1 VDSVTGASAPA
12 GLELRGVEKRFGTVI
27 AVDGIELSV
36 RAGEFMTLLGPSGAG
51 KTTILKLVAGF
62 EQPDAGT
69 IHIQGRD
76 IGRLSPAQ
84 RGVGVVFQ
92 HYALFPHMTVAENVA
107 YGLKRH
113 RIKREPRR
121 RRVGE
126 MLELVRLIDHA
137 ARYPRELSGGQ
148 QQRVAL
154 ARALAFAP
162 ALLLMDEPL
171 SALDRTLRTNLQD
184 EIRRIHREVGAT
196 IVYVT
201 HDREEALALS
211 DRIAVIRE
219 GKVVQLGSGE
229 ELYDQPCD
237 DFVARLFGEC
247 NVFAVET
254 VSSAAGGMVDVTLDG
269 RRIRAL
275 SATDTAPVSLVV
287 RPDRLRVEGCEGDVE
302 LDVAIEDVCY
312 LGETSRL
319 RAHHDVVGAV
329 VARLDPKEA
338 RGLARGDDVRLYF
351 DPADAVVIAR
361 SA

>member
-1 VDSVTGASAPA
+1 MTTPA
-12 GLELRGVEKRFGTVI
+12 LPGLELHGVEKRFGTVV
-27 AVDGIELSV
+27 AADGIDLSV
-36 RAGEFMTLLGPSGAG
+36 EAGELMTLLGPSGAG

-69 IHIQGRD
+69 IRIQGRD
-76 IGRLSPAQ
+76 IGRLSPAK

-92 HYALFPHMTVAENVA
+92 HYALFPHLTVAENIA

-113 RIKREPRR
+113 RIKGESRR
-121 RRVGE
+121 RRIEE
-126 MLELVRLIDHA
+126 MLELVRLGDYG

-171 SALDRTLRTNLQD
+171 GALDRLLRIDLED
-184 EIRRIHREVGAT
+184 ELRRIHREVGAT

-219 GKVVQLGSGE
+219 GKVLQLGRGE
-229 ELYDQPCD
+229 ELYDHPLDQ
-237 DFVARLFGEC
+237 FVARLFGDC
-247 NVFAVET
+247 NVFPVDD
-254 VSSAAGGMVDVTLDG
+254 VSVAAGGMVDVMLDG
-269 RRIRAL
+269 RWVRAL
-275 SATDTAPVSLVV
+275 STTTARTCSLVV
-287 RPDRLRVEGCEGDVE
+287 RPERLRVHGCEGDVALE
-302 LDVAIEDVCY
+302 VEIDDVYY
-312 LGETSRL
+312 LGEASRL
-319 RAHHDVVGAV
+319 RAHHRVLGAV
-329 VARLDPKEA
+329 VARLDPRDA

-351 DPADAVVIAR
+351 DPVDAVVIAR

>member
-1 VDSVTGASAPA
+1 MTAMSVLP
-12 GLELRGVEKRFGTVI
+12 GLELHGVEKRFGTVV

-36 RAGEFMTLLGPSGAG
+36 KAGEFMTLLGPSGAG

-62 EQPDAGT
+62 EEPDAGS
-69 IHIQGRD
+69 IHLQGRD
-76 IGRLSPAQ
+76 IGRLAPAK

-92 HYALFPHMTVAENVA
+92 HYALFPHMTVGENIT

-113 RIKREPRR
+113 RVKGESRR
-121 RRVGE
+121 RRVEE
-126 MLELVRLIDHA
+126 MLELVRLVDHG

-171 SALDRTLRTNLQD
+171 GALDRALRADLED
-184 EIRRIHREVGAT
+184 EIRRIHAQVGAT

-211 DRIAVIRE
+211 DRIAVLRE
-219 GKVVQLGSGE
+219 GKVVQLGGGE
-229 ELYDQPCD
+229 ELYGEPCD
-237 DFVARLFGEC
+237 AFVARLFGDC
-247 NVFAVET
+247 NVFAVESAS
-254 VSSAAGGMVDVTLDG
+254 VAAGGMVDVLLDG
-269 RRIRAL
+269 RRVRAR
-275 SATDTAPVSLVV
+275 SATDSARISLAV
-287 RPDRLRVEGCEGDVE
+287 RPERLRLQGVERDFA
-302 LDVAIEDVCY
+302 LDVAVEDVY
-312 LGETSRL
+312 FLGEASRI
-319 RAHHDVVGAV
+319 RAHHPVLGAV
-329 VARLDPKEA
+329 VARLDPAEA
-338 RGLARGDDVRLYF
+338 CGLGPGDHVRLYF

>member
-1 VDSVTGASAPA
+1 MTAPSALP
-12 GLELRGVEKRFGTVI
+12 GLELRGVEKRFGTVV
-27 AVDGIELSV
+27 AVDGVELSV
-36 RAGEFMTLLGPSGAG
+36 KAGEFMTLLGPSGAG

-69 IHIQGRD
+69 IKLHGRD
-76 IGRLSPAQ
+76 IVRLSPAK

-92 HYALFPHMTVAENVA
+92 HYALFPHMTVAENIA

-113 RIKREPRR
+113 RVKGESRR
-121 RRVGE
+121 RRLEE
-126 MLELVRLIDHA
+126 MLELVRLVDHG

-171 SALDRTLRTNLQD
+171 GALDRTLRTNLED

-211 DRIAVIRE
+211 DRIAVLRE

-229 ELYDQPCD
+229 ELYDDPCD
-237 DFVARLFGEC
+237 DFVARLFGDC
-247 NVFAVET
+247 NVFAVES
-254 VSSAAGGMVDVTLDG
+254 VSAAARGMVDVMLDG
-269 RRIRAL
+269 RRVRAR
-275 SATDTAPVSLVV
+275 SATDSTRVSLVV
-287 RPDRLRVEGCEGDVE
+287 RPERLRVQACEGDVA
-302 LDVAIEDVCY
+302 LDVEIEDVYY
-312 LGETSRL
+312 LGEASRL
-319 RAHHDVVGAV
+319 RGHHRVLGAV
-329 VARLDPKEA
+329 VARLNPREA
-338 RGLARGDDVRLYF
+338 RGLAPGDAVRLHF
-351 DPADAVVIAR
+351 DPAEAVVIGSNA
-361 SA
+361 

>member
-1 VDSVTGASAPA
+1 MTAATALP
-12 GLELRGVEKRFGTVI
+12 GLELDGVEKRFGTIV

-36 RAGEFMTLLGPSGAG
+36 QAGELMTLLGPSGAG

-76 IGRLSPAQ
+76 VGRLSPAK
-84 RGVGVVFQ
+84 REVGVVFQ
-92 HYALFPHMTVAENVA
+92 HYALFPHLTVAENIA

-113 RIKREPRR
+113 GIKGETRR
-121 RRVGE
+121 RRVEE
-126 MLELVRLIDHA
+126 MLELVRLVDHR
-137 ARYPRELSGGQ
+137 ARYPRSLSGGQ

-171 SALDRTLRTNLQD
+171 GALDRALRIDLED
-184 EIRRIHREVGAT
+184 EIRRIHREVGTT

-219 GKVVQLGSGE
+219 GKLVQLGTGE
-229 ELYDQPCD
+229 ELYDQPRD
-237 DFVARLFGEC
+237 QFVARLFGDC
-247 NVFAVET
+247 NVFPVES
-254 VSSAAGGMVDVTLDG
+254 VSVADGGMAEVVLDG
-269 RRIRAL
+269 CRVRAL
-275 SATDTAPVSLVV
+275 STTVSTPVSLVV
-287 RPDRLRVEGCEGDVE
+287 RPERLRAHGCESDVA

-312 LGETSRL
+312 LGEASRL
-319 RAHHDVVGAV
+319 RAHHRVVGAV
-329 VARLDPKEA
+329 VARLDPREA
-338 RGLARGDDVRLYF
+338 RGLGPGDDIRLYF